1 MKTKEELNAI
11 KKEAE
16 EVSKELRALSEE
28 ELEQIVGGNKRVTEI
43 SNVSIAQG
51 ESGLLDW

>member
-16 EVSKELRALSEE
+16 EVSKELLALSEE
-28 ELEQIVGGNKRVTEI
+28 ELEQIVGGNEQVTEI
-43 SNVSIAQG
+43 SNVSIAQAV
-51 ESGLLDW
+51 SGLF